1 MALGDI
7 ASMKAGKAV
16 AASKISE
23 CASSESSIRCFGG
36 NGLRGYVSRPNQSGN
51 AILIGRQGALCGNVC
66 YVDGDYYATEH
77 AVVAVPREGVD
88 CCYLFY
94 ALAATNLNQF
104 KTAGAQPGLSVERLK
119 RVKMALPDAETQRRI
134 AKVLKQFDALIN
146 DISHGLPA
154 EIDARRKQYA
164 YYRDKLLSFKE
175 KVA

>member
-1 MALGDI
+1 M
-7 ASMKAGKAV
+7 
-16 AASKISE
+16 
-23 CASSESSIRCFGG
+23 
-36 NGLRGYVSRPNQSGN
+36 
-51 AILIGRQGALCGNVC
+51 IGRQGALCGNVC

-94 ALAATNLNQF
+94 ALAAANLNQF

-164 YYRDKLLSFKE
+164 YYRDKLLNFKE

>member
-1 MALGDI
+1 MGEI

-16 AASKISE
+16 AASNISE
-23 CASSESSIRCFGG
+23 CANSVSSVRCFGA

-51 AILIGRQGALCGNVC
+51 AVLIGRQGALCGNV
-66 YVDGDYYATEH
+66 YFVDGDYYATEH

-94 ALAATNLNQF
+94 ALAAANLNQF
-104 KTAGAQPGLSVERLK
+104 KTAGAQPELSVERLK
-119 RVKMALPDAETQRRI
+119 RVKVALPDAETQCRI
-134 AKVLKQFDALIN
+134 AKTLKQFDVLIN
-146 DISHGLPA
+146 DISQGLPA
-154 EIDARRKQYA
+154 EIEARRKQYA